1 MHFTYSFG
9 TFRFVANEKEKNR
22 KYDNRKIDIEK
33 VCEPNLYD
41 PKKLKKQ
48 TFKTL

>member
-33 VCEPNLYD
+33 FVN
-41 PKKLKKQ
+41 Q
-48 TFKTL
+48 TFTIRKN